1 MGDMAA
7 PPADELHFTRLW
19 MRAQPAVASALI
31 GLVGDHHA
39 VDDLLQEVSLAAYRS
54 LASYDSARDFTG
66 WTLGI
71 ARHKAIDHL
80 RRQGRE
86 CPLDPATV
94 DQLCSTAAM
103 LAGELDL
110 REHALHRCLSALS
123 DRAKETLRRHHVD
136 GQGVEEMAR
145 AMKLS
150 LANIKVT
157 LHRAREALRG
167 CIERQLRTAGRA

>member
-1 MGDMAA
+1 MV
-7 PPADELHFTRLW
+7 PPPTDELRFTRQW

-31 GLVGDHHA
+31 GLVGDRHV
-39 VDDLLQEVSLAAYRS
+39 VDDLLQEVSLAAYRG
-54 LASYDSARDFTG
+54 LASYDPERDFTG
-66 WTLGI
+66 WVLGI

-94 DQLCSTAAM
+94 DQLCSTAAL
-103 LAGELDL
+103 LASELDL

-123 DRAKETLRRHHVD
+123 DRAKEALRRHHVD
-136 GQGVEEMAR
+136 DQSVEDMAKV
-145 AMKLS
+145 MKLGIS
-150 LANIKVT
+150 HVKVT

-167 CIERQLRTAGRA
+167 CIERQLRMAGGS